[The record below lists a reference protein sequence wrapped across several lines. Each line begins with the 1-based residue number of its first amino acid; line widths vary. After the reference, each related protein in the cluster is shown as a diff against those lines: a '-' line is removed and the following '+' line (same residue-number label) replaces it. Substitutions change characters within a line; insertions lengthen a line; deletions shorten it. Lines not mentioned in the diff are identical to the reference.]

1 MTLRFFFSTTPVWSA
16 PTVARVLLLAIV
28 TGATLTGA
36 AQTNPA
42 PEPDP
47 DVLVLSNGDTLHGKF
62 VSSIQGKLTFHSD
75 PLGDVSIGWD
85 KVKELHSTQKL
96 AVLEKNLKPTGRR
109 SGGTIPTGTVDVE
122 NQAVTVQQ
130 EAGGPLAPIPVKS
143 ALYIM
148 DAATLDQELH
158 HNPSFFSGWEGA
170 ATAGATLVSAT
181 QNQYTVSGEIGLV
194 RAIPTVSWLDPCN
207 RTSVDFTGSFGK
219 ITEPGYTVPPV
230 PPATTPTLV
239 PASSTKSAI
248 YHADAERDEY
258 FSPRV
263 YALVQT
269 AFDHNFSQDL
279 NLQQIYG
286 GGFGWTVLKTPKQ
299 EGDLKGTVQYEKQQF
314 ISGTSGTEQ
323 DLIGSTFAA
332 TYILHTKLLTYT
344 QGVSFIPAYNN
355 ERAYSAMETDTL
367 AFPTYKN
374 LSFSL
379 GTNDS
384 YLNDPPAS
392 LPPTK
397 RNSFQFTMGL
407 TYAIKP
413 KD

>member
-16 PTVARVLLLAIV
+16 RTAARVLLLAIV
-28 TGATLTGA
+28 SGAALTGT

-42 PEPDP
+42 PKPDP

-62 VSSIQGKLTFHSD
+62 VSSLQGKLTFHSD
-75 PLGDVSIGWD
+75 PLGDVSIDWD
-85 KVKELHSTQKL
+85 KVKELHSTQRL

-109 SGGTIPTGTVDVE
+109 SGGAIPMGTVDVE

-148 DAATLDQELH
+148 DAATLDKELH
-158 HNPSFFSGWEGA
+158 HNPSFFSGWAGD

-181 QNQYTVSGEIGLV
+181 QNQYTVSGGIGLV
-194 RAIPTVSWLDPCN
+194 RAIPTVTWLDPRN

-219 ITEPGYTVPPV
+219 ITEPGYTVPAV

-239 PASSTKSAI
+239 PATSTKSAI

-355 ERAYSAMETDTL
+355 ERAYSAMETDAF

-384 YLNDPPAS
+384 YLNDPPSS

-413 KD
+413 KE